1 MAAEVYRFILVMM
14 KVFLKFGNCGHT
26 NTSNLYDRYG

>member
-14 KVFLKFGNCGHT
+14 FLKFANCGHT
-26 NTSNLYDRYG
+26 STSNLYDRYG